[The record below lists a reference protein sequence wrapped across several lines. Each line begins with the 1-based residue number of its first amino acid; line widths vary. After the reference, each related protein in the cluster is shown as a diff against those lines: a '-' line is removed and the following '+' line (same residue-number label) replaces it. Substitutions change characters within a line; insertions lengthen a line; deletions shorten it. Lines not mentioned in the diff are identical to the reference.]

1 MSGRKGAEIR
11 GAGSA
16 LPADILN
23 LQPND
28 SPSWETPRPV
38 RKDGPG
44 GKYRERKVKKK
55 KVSMATRMKAKK
67 EKEER
72 QNLTVEDLQNMLE
85 ETKTSLRLAQQLAA
99 SRLSDIQF
107 LKAENTKVNI
117 RAKKLNEEVEDL
129 HDTARGAKRKS
140 REISLKLKSKEKT
153 LQKLIF

>member
-16 LPADILN
+16 LPADILK

-67 EKEER
+67 RKGRKTESNCRRFAKYVGGNE
-72 QNLTVEDLQNMLE
+72 NFFALSTTV
-85 ETKTSLRLAQQLAA
+85 S
-99 SRLSDIQF
+99 S
-107 LKAENTKVNI
+107 
-117 RAKKLNEEVEDL
+117 
-129 HDTARGAKRKS
+129 
-140 REISLKLKSKEKT
+140 
-153 LQKLIF
+153 